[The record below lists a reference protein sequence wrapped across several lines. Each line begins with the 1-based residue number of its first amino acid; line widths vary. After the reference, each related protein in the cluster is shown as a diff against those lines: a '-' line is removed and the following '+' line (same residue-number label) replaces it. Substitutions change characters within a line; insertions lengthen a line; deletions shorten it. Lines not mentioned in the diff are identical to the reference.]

1 MSRRRCCCIFSR
13 TIIHERRRAAP
24 RRELGPLGGQR
35 SGEATSVGVAMSA
48 RPNGI
53 DELNR
58 WIDDHH
64 AEQIEFLRAIVRV
77 PSDTPP
83 GDNAPAAEKAAELLS
98 AMGFAVERHP
108 VPAKFLRAYGMR
120 SVTNLIVRQSFG
132 NGGPTIA
139 LNAHGDVVPPG
150 EGWSK
155 PPYEGVI
162 ENGRMYA
169 RGVAVSKSDI
179 ATYAYALAALRA
191 LASAGPRRGSVELH
205 FTYDEEF
212 GGLAGPQFLL
222 ENKLTRPDVAL
233 AASFSY
239 AVVTAHNGCLQL
251 EVTVH
256 GKSGHGAM
264 PEMGRD
270 AFRAGTAVL
279 NAIYAEAD
287 ALKATKSSV
296 AGIDHPTMI
305 VGLMSGG
312 INTNVVPDR
321 LTLKL
326 DRRMTPE
333 EDPAA
338 VETRV
343 RALLVQA
350 VTRFDGI
357 RVDIKRLLLA
367 KALHPL
373 PGHEKLVAAIQRHGR
388 RIVGVDIPAVGV
400 PLYSDARLYGEH
412 GIPIVMYGAGPRTIA
427 ESNAKQ
433 PDENL
438 LLEDLRRATHVVAC
452 TVYDLLVSELGLTE
466 HARLK

>member
-1 MSRRRCCCIFSR
+1 MN
-13 TIIHERRRAAP
+13 A
-24 RRELGPLGGQR
+24 GP
-35 SGEATSVGVAMSA
+35 T
-48 RPNGI
+48 GI
-53 DELNR
+53 DGLSS
-58 WIDDHH
+58 WIDAHH

-83 GDNAPAAEKAAELLS
+83 GDNAPAAAKAAELLS

-108 VPAKFLRAYGMR
+108 VPPDFLRSYGMQ

-132 NGGPTIA
+132 SGGPIIA

-150 EGWSK
+150 EGWSN

-162 ENGRMYA
+162 ENGRMYG

-179 ATYAYALAALRA
+179 ATFTYALAALRA
-191 LASAGPRRGSVELH
+191 QAAELARLNGTVELH

-212 GGLAGPQFLL
+212 GGLAGPGFLL
-222 ENKLTRPDVAL
+222 DNRLTKPDYAI

-264 PEMGRD
+264 PETGRD
-270 AFRAGTAVL
+270 AFRAGVAVL

-287 ALKATKSSV
+287 ALKAKKSRV
-296 AGIDHPTMI
+296 PGINHPTMI
-305 VGLMSGG
+305 VGLIHGG

-321 LTLKL
+321 LTFRM

-333 EDPAA
+333 EDPDD
-338 VETRV
+338 VEARV
-343 RALLVQA
+343 RALIETA
-350 VTRFDGI
+350 AAAHDGI
-357 RVDIKRLLLA
+357 RVDIRRLLRA
-367 KALHPL
+367 NALTPR
-373 PGHEKLVAAIQRHGR
+373 PGHEKLVAAIQRHGKAFFDE
-388 RIVGVDIPAVGV
+388 DIPAVGV
-400 PLYSDARLYGEH
+400 PLYADARLYGEH
-412 GIPIVMYGAGPRTIA
+412 GVPIVMYGAGPRTIA
-427 ESNAKQ
+427 ESNAKR

-438 LLEDLRRATHVVAC
+438 LLEDLRRATKVVAA
-452 TVYDLLVSELGLTE
+452 TVHDLLS
-466 HARLK
+466 A